1 MEPTN
6 ADSTRKLLLWSALV
20 VLGHFVAVIWHL
32 LLLVKVQPS
41 TPRFFPPLLIL
52 FNLFPVAGLVALA
65 KGFRKTAGSMIILPL
80 AIALVIG
87 TYAHFLS
94 PGSDNIMRMP
104 SGDLRLS
111 FQISAMLLELLEA
124 LGCWVGI
131 RIFAHSPA
139 RPALNT

>member
-6 ADSTRKLLLWSALV
+6 ENSTRKLLLWSLPI
-20 VLGHFVAVIWHL
+20 VLGHFVAVMWHL

-52 FNLFPVAGLVALA
+52 FNLFPVAGLVTLA
-65 KGFRKTAGSMIILPL
+65 KGFRKLAGSMIILPL

-87 TYAHFLS
+87 TYAHFLN
-94 PGSDNIMRMP
+94 PGTDNIFHMP

-111 FQISAMLLELLEA
+111 FQISAMLLVLLEA

-131 RIFAHSPA
+131 RIFAHSSA